1 MLCQLQLRYHNVL
14 VFLAVGVQD
23 CVVLSNTLCHL
34 GNYEIVPPVLLPLL
48 TQQQISLFV
57 CWRGRLHWVL
67 LVTPLWALIPWRNI
81 HMCNFERLV
90 LIGMMHPSGCS
101 WSCLICEHGFLH
113 PDWKPDSQGVCWA
126 FYGRFTKYELTRRL
140 VVRVSAFYQ
149 HEKRNR
155 LGGRE
160 RFAKECERLRTDDIV
175 RIGDL
180 QSWRDYSS

>member
-101 WSCLICEHGFLH
+101 WSCWMRETWFLH
-113 PDWKPDSQGVCWA
+113 RDWKLDSRW
-126 FYGRFTKYELTRRL
+126 
-140 VVRVSAFYQ
+140 
-149 HEKRNR
+149 
-155 LGGRE
+155 GGDILRE
-160 RFAKECERLRTDDIV
+160 FFQLLLIILMRWSLMTLILCCQLLARSTGYCQQFVE
-175 RIGDL
+175 
-180 QSWRDYSS
+180 S